1 MSEGRARRFRR
12 YGSATRDAFYALHAL
27 DALSV
32 FRRGA
37 LMRIVLF
44 TLLALSAAAFADGP
58 GSRIR
63 ATPSGPVAPTPA
75 DQTKPVERDLQ
86 RCETLTGKE
95 KDRCLRA
102 LHQAVR
108 QDQRAPHEGPGP
120 ESTGVG
126 SGGGVGSTSAPR

>member
-1 MSEGRARRFRR
+1 MSEGRAREHRR
-12 YGSATRDAFYALHAL
+12 QRRPARAVQHYARYASGL
-27 DALSV
+27 
-32 FRRGA
+32 GA

-86 RCETLTGKE
+86 RCEMLTGKE

-120 ESTGVG
+120 ESTGMG
-126 SGGGVGSTSAPR
+126 SGAGVGSTSAPR

>member
-1 MSEGRARRFRR
+1 VSEGRARGFRR
-12 YGSATRDAFYALHAL
+12 YGGAARDAYYVPYAFYAL
-27 DALSV
+27 
-32 FRRGA
+32 RCGA

-44 TLLALSAAAFADGP
+44 TLLALSAAALADGP

-86 RCETLTGKE
+86 RCESLSGKE

-108 QDQRAPHEGPGP
+108 QDQLAPHEGPGP
-120 ESTGVG
+120 ESTGMG
-126 SGGGVGSTSAPR
+126 SGSGVGSTSAPR

>member
-1 MSEGRARRFRR
+1 MSEGRARGHRR
-12 YGSATRDAFYALHAL
+12 QRGPACAVQHDAGYASGL
-27 DALSV
+27 
-32 FRRGA
+32 GA

-44 TLLALSAAAFADGP
+44 TLLALSAAALADGP

-75 DQTKPVERDLQ
+75 DQTQPVERDLQ
-86 RCETLTGKE
+86 RCEMLTGKE

-108 QDQRAPHEGPGP
+108 QDQRAPPGP

-126 SGGGVGSTSAPR
+126 SGGGVGSTSPPR

>member
-1 MSEGRARRFRR
+1 VSEGRTRGQRQQRRR
-12 YGSATRDAFYALHAL
+12 AAAVQHWHYALYAL
-27 DALSV
+27 YAIGL
-32 FRRGA
+32 GA

-44 TLLALSAAAFADGP
+44 TLLALSTAVFAADGP

-63 ATPSGPVAPTPA
+63 ATPSGPVAPTPS

-86 RCETLTGKE
+86 RCEALTGKE
-95 KDRCLRA
+95 KNRCLRA

-120 ESTGVG
+120 ESTGAA
-126 SGGGVGSTSAPR
+126 SGAGTSSAPR